1 MPNAI
6 FTCPAPFLMLAFIAF
21 PCSTNEP
28 AANAATETVRLY
40 IHKHVLKLL
49 KTLGGRPVSR
59 TESIYLQLHTPAPR
73 DTRVHMHT
81 PSHQF
86 NSSKQSNFLRVSAT
100 QTSSYPLTAPAYAK
114 GPLRIYVRSLPA
126 TNHCATK
133 TLEPAGPPATEI
145 PTALV
150 SLRGFYL
157 LFSLKPFSETH
168 T

>member
-49 KTLGGRPVSR
+49 KTLGGRPASR

-86 NSSKQSNFLRVSAT
+86 NSSKQSNFLRVSSNADILLPSHSPSLCKRLP
-100 QTSSYPLTAPAYAK
+100 QNLCKIPPSNQPLCYQDFGACRASSHRNTNCSRFSSGFLPPL
-114 GPLRIYVRSLPA
+114 LS
-126 TNHCATK
+126 K
-133 TLEPAGPPATEI
+133 TL
-145 PTALV
+145 
-150 SLRGFYL
+150 F
-157 LFSLKPFSETH
+157 
-168 T
+168 